1 MKRDE
6 TIVTGGVGRA
16 TVDIDALNRLAIN
29 GLAAMFDTGDQL
41 FCFRLK
47 AQGSQVSR
55 EGLSRRYTIMSL
67 LGLWQ
72 AERKGLQSPV
82 PIQNVLNGLINQ
94 TTWID
99 NLGDLGLLVWLCA
112 LVAPD
117 RLAETCA
124 GFAVNDALTRYP
136 DARERRTMELAW
148 FLTGL
153 SHAIVALPA
162 IRFELADVTVR
173 TYQVLYANQGAHGI
187 FGHLASSRTVGG
199 RLRGSIGSFADQV
212 YPIYALTRFAQ
223 ACEAREA
230 LDRAR
235 RCADAICKV
244 QGPLGQWWWHYN
256 ASTGKVAQ
264 RYPVYAVHQ
273 DAMAP
278 MALFAV
284 GEAAGLDYGE
294 PIYKGLDWISG
305 NNELNRDFRDTPA
318 GLVWRSI
325 YRPKGWKKH
334 WDEVREFLGVGS
346 EQAALRDLKMLFECR
361 PYHLGWLLYAFAGRD
376 CE

>member
-6 TIVTGGVGRA
+6 MVVTGSVGRA
-16 TVDIDALNRLAIN
+16 NVDISALNRLALT
-29 GLAAMFDTGDQL
+29 GLATMFDAAGRL

-47 AQGSQVSR
+47 VQGSQVSG

-82 PIQNVLNGLINQ
+82 PVRTVLDGLIQ
-94 TTWID
+94 ETTWID
-99 NLGDLGLLVWLCA
+99 NLGDLGLLFWLCA
-112 LVAPD
+112 LGAPE

-124 GFAVNDALTRYP
+124 GLAVHDALTRYP

-153 SHAIVALPA
+153 SYAMLALPA
-162 IRFELADVTVR
+162 VRSNLADVTVR
-173 TYQVLYANQGAHGI
+173 TYKLLDANQGAHGI
-187 FGHLASSRTVGG
+187 FGHLATTRTVGG
-199 RLRGSIGSFADQV
+199 LLRGSIGSFADQV

-223 ACEAREA
+223 ACKAQEA
-230 LDRAR
+230 LDKAR

-256 ASTGKVAQ
+256 ALTGKVAQ

-278 MALFAV
+278 MALFAL
-284 GEAAGLDYGE
+284 GEAAGLDYRD
-294 PIYKGLDWISG
+294 PIYRGLHWIGG
-305 NNELNRDFRDTPA
+305 NNELNCDLRDTSA
-318 GLVWRSI
+318 GLIWRSV
-325 YRPKGWKKH
+325 YRPKNWKKH
-334 WDEVREFLGVGS
+334 WDEVCEFMDVRS
-346 EQAALRDLKMLFECR
+346 DQALLHDLKILFECR
-361 PYHLGWLLYAFAGRD
+361 PYHLGWLLYAFAGRE